1 MSEKTVRSHGV
12 FISYKRSH
20 KHLAGRIFDYFN
32 YREMA
37 PFIDEHSLH
46 QSQSFWKDI
55 EKEIQSSPYF
65 LLLLTE
71 DGLEDL
77 LSENH
82 QETALFFEIKT
93 AFENNKDIRILSYGD
108 VNLEKL
114 NYLPKEIQSLK
125 NITVYKIP
133 EDSRFF
139 FPLMN
144 ELYQKDFDPK
154 EMVERIGWNQAL
166 KRRVNTF
173 IVDRAELEQNYAS
186 FNHRFGKEFM
196 LNLLE
201 SEKNKESRIKEIN
214 LICYAAN
221 VIFTPNRSLIDRKAF
236 DYGTMFN
243 VFKRLLEDD
252 DFYLRIITVAP
263 FSTPV
268 GDAIEYQRLG
278 NSALMDEE
286 QMVFLSS
293 YAGIERLKR
302 DEPFK
307 TAFIQRRFL
316 YYVTECALPYAIFQ
330 VIYKDPW
337 KELNHVKVDLY
348 SVGMD
353 SSMDRRTMIF
363 FEYDPLQKANYDFFV
378 HQFQYLLQE
387 ARRRSKKLIS
397 KNHEE
402 WMKKWEEMKTW
413 IEE

>member
-1 MSEKTVRSHGV
+1 MDEKTRSPHGI

-32 YREMA
+32 YKGMA

-46 QSQSFWKDI
+46 QSPSFWKDI

-65 LLLLTE
+65 LLLLTK

-82 QETALFFEIKT
+82 QKMALFFEVKT
-93 AFENNKDIRILSYGD
+93 AFENNKHIRILSYGD
-108 VNLEKL
+108 VDLEKL
-114 NYLPKEIQSLK
+114 NHLPKEIQSLK
-125 NITVYKIP
+125 DITVYKIP
-133 EDSRFF
+133 QDSRFF
-139 FPLMN
+139 FPLMD

-154 EMVERIGWNQAL
+154 EIVERIGWNQAI
-166 KRRVNTF
+166 KGRVNTF
-173 IVDRAELEQNYAS
+173 IVDRAELEKNYAS

-201 SEKNKESRIKEIN
+201 SNKNEEKRIKEIN
-214 LICYAAN
+214 LVCYAAT

-243 VFKRLLEDD
+243 VFKKLLEDD
-252 DFYLRIITVAP
+252 DFYLRIVTVAP
-263 FSTPV
+263 FSNSV
-268 GDAIEYQRLG
+268 EDAIEYERLG

-286 QMVFLSS
+286 QLVFLSS
-293 YAGIERLKR
+293 YAGVQQLRE

-307 TAFIQRRFL
+307 TAWAQRHFL

-363 FEYDPLQKANYDFFV
+363 FEHNPAQKADYDFFV
-378 HQFQYLLQE
+378 QQFQYLFKD
-387 ARRRSKKLIS
+387 ARKRSKNLIS

-402 WMKKWEEMKTW
+402 WMKKWEEMKVW